1 MAEPTLSRPGPRHRG
16 SAGNR
21 ASAGEPGAC
30 GEPAPAVPASLPLT
44 ARLPLAVSP
53 AGRHRSRVPGGRHR
67 RSHTPRPTDGRQNGR
82 NTACRSLEGPDVATP
97 PPGWPER
104 IVLASASP
112 RRRQL
117 LAQLGVQFEVRPAAL
132 DETPLPDED
141 ARAHVERLAIAK
153 ATAVAAPAEVV
164 LAADTTV
171 ELDGRIFGKPT
182 DTDHALD
189 MLRLLRGPPR
199 RPRGSR
205 GAGRRPPPRVED
217 RAGEHRR
224 AHGVQGVLERGDHP
238 EVAAAAAQRPEQ
250 VRVLLRAG
258 VRTSCPSAVTRPA
271 PTRLS
276 EVRPQ
281 RRTSQPSPP
290 PRVNPAIP
298 VVDTTPPVTAS
309 PKACVSWSRSLH
321 RQPACAT
328 TRRDAGS
335 TRMPFMG
342 ERSRTTP
349 PSVVEKPG
357 MLWPPPRTASGS
369 PSLRANS
376 TPRTTSDTPAQRMM
390 SAGRASCA
398 AFQIDRA
405 WSYCSLAG
413 VTSSP
418 CRASAS

>member
-1 MAEPTLSRPGPRHRG
+1 M
-16 SAGNR
+16 
-21 ASAGEPGAC
+21 
-30 GEPAPAVPASLPLT
+30 
-44 ARLPLAVSP
+44 
-53 AGRHRSRVPGGRHR
+53 
-67 RSHTPRPTDGRQNGR
+67 
-82 NTACRSLEGPDVATP
+82 
-97 PPGWPER
+97 
-104 IVLASASP
+104 LASASP

-132 DETPLPDED
+132 DETALPDED

-258 VRTSCPSAVTRPA
+258 VHQLPVRRDEVGADQVVGGQAAAPDQPAESAAEGEPGDPGRRHHPPGHGEPEGLCLVVEVAPQAAGLRDDAAGRRIDSDALHGREVQDDPA
-271 PTRLS
+271 VGGREARDAVAATAYRERKSLAAG
-276 EVRPQ
+276 E
-281 RRTSQPSPP
+281 TP
-290 PRVNPAIP
+290 PRAP
-298 VVDTTPPVTAS
+298 
-309 PKACVSWSRSLH
+309 H
-321 RQPACAT
+321 R
-328 TRRDAGS
+328 TRR
-335 TRMPFMG
+335 
-342 ERSRTTP
+342 RS
-349 PSVVEKPG
+349 G
-357 MLWPPPRTASGS
+357 
-369 PSLRANS
+369 
-376 TPRTTSDTPAQRMM
+376 
-390 SAGRASCA
+390 
-398 AFQIDRA
+398 
-405 WSYCSLAG
+405 
-413 VTSSP
+413 
-418 CRASAS
+418 